1 MVAGGRGNAARSAL
15 VTAGVGVGVTLLLLV
30 LTALPALQH
39 REDRTAWHGTSAAT
53 AVSSADPLWWLASRD
68 HYRGRDVLRVYVAAA
83 GPASQVPP
91 GLTGIP
97 GPGQVAASPALVQL
111 LKSAPADE
119 LAARLPGPVTATIG
133 PAGLASPDELVAIV
147 GATPEQVRA
156 WGGVEVHGLADR
168 PTTITVNGYLRTML
182 IIMAAGLLVP
192 VVVFIGLVTRI
203 DATRRERRLAAIR
216 LVGGTN
222 GQVAAIT
229 AIETGLAAT
238 AGAVAGWLGY
248 LAARPV
254 VATLVT
260 FDGMH
265 FYPADVTA
273 STAQLVAVLVA
284 VPLAATLAAAAALQ
298 RVRISPLGVTR
309 GAGRRPPGWWRL
321 AVPGAGVAGFGL
333 TAVLR
338 GAGVDANSA
347 AIQLV
352 TAASLLLVLVGLV
365 VAGAWVCLAV
375 ARTLAHRARHAPALM
390 AARRLAADP
399 QATFRAIAG
408 VVLATF
414 VTGMF
419 AGVAPDPNTKAL
431 ESLQLRPGVVEI
443 LTEGQPAGPV
453 AELGRRLGQIPG
465 VSRVLTVRTGDTDGT
480 IAVDCADLATA
491 VNLTCAKGQPVWTS
505 TGLPPHGL
513 QRIRGLT
520 PSRDDATVHALYVFT
535 GDGPAG
541 EDRIR
546 TATALLLPAAQT
558 DSRTDQVQL
567 DTRQLREL
575 NTGLRTGAA
584 FVMLVGACSLT
595 VAAVGGLIERRRPF
609 ALLRATG
616 VHLSELRSAVL
627 TETAVPLAVTVV
639 AGALL
644 GVLASAVISDASGQ
658 SWQPPGL
665 TYLLTT
671 AAGLAAAIAVT
682 AVTIPFINATTRSD
696 AVQFT

>member
-91 GLTGIP
+91 GLTRIP

-284 VPLAATLAAAAALQ
+284 VPLAAT
-298 RVRISPLGVTR
+298 R
-309 GAGRRPPGWWRL
+309 
-321 AVPGAGVAGFGL
+321 VAGFGL

-338 GAGVDANSA
+338 GAGVDVNSA

-616 VHLSELRSAVL
+616 VHLSELRSVVL